1 MPILNPDGYD
11 YSQKVNRM
19 WRKNRNPNGN
29 VGCNGVD
36 LNRNF
41 GYYWLTSGS
50 SRSPC
55 SEVYAVCSNFF
66 TIEFN

>member
-1 MPILNPDGYD
+1 
-11 YSQKVNRM
+11 M

-41 GYYWLTSGS
+41 GYYWLTSGA

-55 SEVYAVCSNFF
+55 SEVYAVCFLFLYLAFS
-66 TIEFN
+66 

>member
-1 MPILNPDGYD
+1 
-11 YSQKVNRM
+11 M

-41 GYYWLTSGS
+41 GYYWLTSGA

-55 SEVYAVCSNFF
+55 SEVYAVSFLF
-66 TIEFN
+66 LYFYMPFLKELIIYYD